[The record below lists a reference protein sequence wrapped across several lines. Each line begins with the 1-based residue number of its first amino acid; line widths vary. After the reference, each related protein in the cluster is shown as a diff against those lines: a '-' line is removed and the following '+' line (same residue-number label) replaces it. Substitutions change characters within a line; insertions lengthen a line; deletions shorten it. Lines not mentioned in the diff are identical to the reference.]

1 MTSGAQRCIVPRN
14 GRVPEGRGGAR
25 VPRERLVRVVLGGL
39 PGARRAHG
47 GGDGPRPGDA
57 DRVHGPGGGAEALCG
72 EPRAA
77 AKTSAGQITLLKRG
91 ARRPESECGRWRHSA
106 LEAAAALVHEICGS
120 RVRPQLPPQHWILY
134 SSFKKTTTKLQS
146 KQYQNF

>member
-1 MTSGAQRCIVPRN
+1 MTSGARRCIVPRN

-77 AKTSAGQITLLKRG
+77 AKTSLQVKSLCSSA
-91 ARRPESECGRWRHSA
+91 ARVLHHFRTGGP
-106 LEAAAALVHEICGS
+106 
-120 RVRPQLPPQHWILY
+120 
-134 SSFKKTTTKLQS
+134 
-146 KQYQNF
+146 